1 MLLNR
6 KEVLDLA
13 DKRLD
18 YSEWNDFYGQS
29 DDVVEFAY
37 YVIKAEEA
45 KRLSAESKKDWLA
58 ELDTLTIRT
67 TP

>member
-18 YSEWNDFYGQS
+18 YSEWNDFYGQA
-29 DDVVEFAY
+29 DDIVEFAY
-37 YVIKAEEA
+37 YVIKAEES
-45 KRLSAESKKDWLA
+45 KRQQLA
-58 ELDTLTIRT
+58 NKGTDQ
-67 TP
+67 